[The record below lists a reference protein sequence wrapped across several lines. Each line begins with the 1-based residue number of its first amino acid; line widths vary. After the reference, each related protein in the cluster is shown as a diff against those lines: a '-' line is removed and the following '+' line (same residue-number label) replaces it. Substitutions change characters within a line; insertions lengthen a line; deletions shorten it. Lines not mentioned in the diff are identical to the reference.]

1 MSMLGRD
8 TLRDIHD
15 KEYAHEYMDDFL
27 NTFIATQIKVLR
39 EQNEWTQERLAE
51 EAGMF
56 QERISVLENVNNSAW
71 SLKTLKQLARAFDV
85 RLHVSFENF
94 TTELEQFDNFTLESI
109 VGKKSLERM
118 RREQDI
124 SLAEKR
130 LAAAETVSTA
140 TTVMPGTGQLNL
152 IGYAPQANISLGAS
166 ATGMATVKAALT
178 VRGAGGIYDAVNF
191 CTTQPMLDNPQFGN
205 LAKAANQSLEKAA

>member
-1 MSMLGRD
+1 MSMSVLDRD
-8 TLRDIHD
+8 TLSDLHD

-39 EQNEWTQERLAE
+39 EQNEWTQERLAKE
-51 EAGMF
+51 SGMF

-94 TTELEQFDNFTLESI
+94 TTELEQFNNFTFESI
-109 VGKKSLERM
+109 VTKKSLERM
-118 RREQDI
+118 PREQDI

-130 LAAAETVSTA
+130 LEVAETVSTKI
-140 TTVMPGTGQLNL
+140 TIVPGTAPLNM
-152 IGYAPQANISLGAS
+152 IGGVPEVKISIETA
-166 ATGMATVKAALT
+166 AKALT
-178 VRGAGGIYDAVNF
+178 TPHDNIISIEDYRGRKNGILQQIPTEQPKHQAGGWVA
-191 CTTQPMLDNPQFGN
+191 TAG
-205 LAKAANQSLEKAA
+205 AR